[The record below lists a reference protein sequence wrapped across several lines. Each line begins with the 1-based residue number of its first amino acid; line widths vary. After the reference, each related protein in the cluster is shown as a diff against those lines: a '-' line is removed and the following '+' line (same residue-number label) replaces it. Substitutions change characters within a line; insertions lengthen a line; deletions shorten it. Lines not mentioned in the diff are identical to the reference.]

1 MHTGR
6 MLDSVYE
13 VLTPEGVALRLS
25 SAGPFPRAL
34 AWLIDAGARLVVL
47 ALAGIWFGMLGGF
60 GFGSGLMLI
69 VAFALTW
76 LYPVMFETLWNGQ
89 TPGKRALGLRVVSVS
104 GAPVGWA
111 AAFVRNL
118 LRTADMLPLGYAAGV
133 VTSLFDPWGRRL
145 GDLVAGTLVV
155 HIERAPLARSAAS
168 SVPAQ
173 PPALTLHPAE
183 QLAVIAFA
191 ERARALTPQRCQELA
206 ELARPI
212 TGQGGQ
218 AGVQALFGVANGLLG
233 SVPVSAV
240 PEPGHT
246 SGRRT

>member
-13 VLTPEGVALRLS
+13 VFTPEGVVLRLS
-25 SAGPFPRAL
+25 VAGPFPRAL
-34 AWLIDAGARLVVL
+34 AWLIDAGARLMVMMAVGAWL
-47 ALAGIWFGMLGGF
+47 GMLG

-69 VAFALTW
+69 VAFALAW
-76 LYPVMFETLWNGQ
+76 LYPVVFETLWNGQ
-89 TPGKRALGLRVVSVS
+89 TLGKRALGLRVVSAN
-104 GAPVGWA
+104 GAPVGWM

-118 LRTADMLPLGYAAGV
+118 LRTVDMLPLGYAAGI

-155 HIERAPLARSAAS
+155 HAPRTPLARTAAS

-173 PPALTLHPAE
+173 PPELALHPAE

-191 ERARALTPQRCQELA
+191 ERARTLTAQRCQELA

-233 SVPVSAV
+233 SDRIVVAAA
-240 PEPGHT
+240 PESGQMPGQGT
-246 SGRRT
+246 